1 MSMIEV
7 RALHSHIG
15 AEVRG
20 VDLSR
25 PVSPEVFLQIEAA
38 FNRHSVL
45 VFPGQ
50 QIDDQQQIAFS
61 ELFGPLEPLANFTG
75 VKKRRLQG
83 AISDLSNLDEDG
95 NVWAENSERR
105 MFNKGNLVWHTDSS
119 FKKVPAL
126 CSMLSARKIPPVDG
140 ETEFADLRAAYDA
153 LPQDQQSRLRGL
165 VVEHSIFR
173 SRSVI
178 GYSTFHPDLPSQLPP
193 VHQLLVRRHPGSGR
207 NSLYL
212 ASHAS
217 HVLGWPKDE
226 GRKLVEELIEFA
238 TQPQFVYQHRW
249 TVGDLVLWDNR
260 CTMHRGRP
268 YDDLKY
274 VRDMHRTTVSE
285 PANTLDQELTVF
297 RADDAQREAGHAGL

>member
-1 MSMIEV
+1 MIEV
-7 RALHSHIG
+7 KPLHQFIG

-20 VDLSR
+20 VDLTR
-25 PVSPEVFLQIEAA
+25 PISADVFGQIEAA
-38 FNRHSVL
+38 FNRHAVL

-50 QIDDQQQIAFS
+50 EVTDKQQMAFS
-61 ELFGPLEPLANFTG
+61 EMFGPLEALANFTN
-75 VKKRRLQG
+75 VKKRRLEG
-83 AISDLSNLDEDG
+83 NISDLSNLDEEG
-95 NVWAENSERR
+95 NVWGENSERR
-105 MFNKGNLVWHTDSS
+105 MFNKGNLIWHTDSS

-126 CSMLSARKIPPVDG
+126 CSMLSARKIPPTAG

-153 LPQDQQSRLRGL
+153 LPPEKQRSMAGL

-173 SRSVI
+173 SRALI
-178 GYSTFHPDLPSQLPP
+178 GYSTFHAELPSQLPP

-207 NSLYL
+207 KTLYL

-217 HVLGWPKDE
+217 HVLGWPLDE
-226 GRKLVEELIEFA
+226 GRALIEELVEFA
-238 TQPQFVYQHRW
+238 TQRQFVYQHQW
-249 TVGDLVLWDNR
+249 SVGDLVLWDNR

-297 RADDAQREAGHAGL
+297 NAATASRDL